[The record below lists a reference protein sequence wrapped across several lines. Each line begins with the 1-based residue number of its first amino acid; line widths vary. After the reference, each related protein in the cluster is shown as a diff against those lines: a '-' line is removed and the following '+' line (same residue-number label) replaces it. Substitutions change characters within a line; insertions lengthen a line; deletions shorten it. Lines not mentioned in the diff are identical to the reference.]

1 MAAKAA
7 IPGVWHDMRR
17 PKFFAATPVPEVAR
31 DGTRTETQGIY
42 RFYSMSLIYINI
54 I

>member
-17 PKFFAATPVPEVAR
+17 PKFFVATPVPEVAR
-31 DGTRTETQGIY
+31 DKTRTETQGIY
-42 RFYSMSLIYINI
+42 VINLI
-54 I
+54 